1 MKQRAIFSLKNFP
14 SSARTIT
21 VCELE
26 GQGSLREETTNA
38 VVVVVDLLFLATLAE

>member
-26 GQGSLREETTNA
+26 GQGNLREKTTNA
-38 VVVVVDLLFLATLAE
+38 VVIHCRLTLPCDIG